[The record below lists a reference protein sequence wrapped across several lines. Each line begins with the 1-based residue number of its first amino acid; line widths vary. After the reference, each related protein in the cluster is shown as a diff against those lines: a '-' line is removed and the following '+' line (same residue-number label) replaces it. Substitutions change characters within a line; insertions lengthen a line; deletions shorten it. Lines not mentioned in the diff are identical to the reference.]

1 MPWQGGQLLWLMA
14 VALPG
19 SGASHRSQTKLIWGS
34 SLMGMVKG
42 NRRGFGLSLGGMD
55 LTSEEWCE
63 RGFLSAASPAS
74 GLQWSKINLGSL
86 QAL

>member
-19 SGASHRSQTKLIWGS
+19 SGASHSSQTKLIWDS

-74 GLQWSKINLGSL
+74 GLQWSKNNLGSL